1 MAAGRGWGLSP
12 IRQFTPAVRL
22 PENGFLLNL
31 SVPLTTIKDFTTT
44 VRERK
49 NDFSL
54 RSPLCV
60 CVGGGQE
67 EGRKHYFIMP
77 RWILNLFPRMRQQQH
92 IKFDSIKLI
101 IEWIF

>member
-60 CVGGGQE
+60 CVGGGARGGKE
-67 EGRKHYFIMP
+67 T
-77 RWILNLFPRMRQQQH
+77 LFHNAKMDFESFSSDASTTTYQV
-92 IKFDSIKLI
+92 
-101 IEWIF
+101 